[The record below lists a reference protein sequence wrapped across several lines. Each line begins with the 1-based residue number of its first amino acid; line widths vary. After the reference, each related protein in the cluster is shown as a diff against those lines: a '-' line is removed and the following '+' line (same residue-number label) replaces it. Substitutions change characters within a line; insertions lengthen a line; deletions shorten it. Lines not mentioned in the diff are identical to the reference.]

1 MPGSHN
7 QTLAPVY
14 KKESQKLCGDFF
26 LLHSIP
32 SPPQSGTMFISS
44 ELKCLDSSFSYFLLY
59 TGARVSDMACCHY
72 NLRQKK
78 LFKNFAP
85 EIEPSVLYLDTV
97 VKESKT
103 SPKYNR
109 LFTVL

>member
-1 MPGSHN
+1 MGGKCCE
-7 QTLAPVY
+7 
-14 KKESQKLCGDFF
+14 KKTESPHFFDSESMKCGDSVFF
-26 LLHSIP
+26 TTF
-32 SPPQSGTMFISS
+32 PPHVWDSVFFS
-44 ELKCLDSSFSYFLLY
+44 ELKCSDSSFSYFLLY